1 MKIIRGL
8 VEDYYD
14 IQAMRIEVD
23 GQIRAHKQG
32 MSEQDAEVVKEMV
45 SKRLHNIEDDIK
57 KYIGKTMKEDP
68 MYKYLS
74 GIKGIGPLLASGLI
88 SWIEDVEKFET
99 ISKLWMY
106 SGLGVDEATGRA
118 RRRKKGEKINWN
130 PRMKTLCWK
139 IGESFIKT
147 KGGYRE
153 LYEKFRAEY
162 DAKWKTG
169 DDCGS
174 ETCKKND
181 NKCYDM
187 HRYMAAKRKTVKVFL
202 AHLHMR
208 WREQKG
214 LPIVHPFIIGRT
226 DPEGKTHSHLIPII
240 EE

>member
-1 MKIIRGL
+1 MKIVRAL

-14 IQAMRIEVD
+14 IQDMRIEAD

-57 KYIGKTMKEDP
+57 KYITKVMKDDP
-68 MYKYLS
+68 VYKYLS
-74 GIKGIGPLLASGLI
+74 GIKGIGPLLAAGLLA
-88 SWIEDVEKFET
+88 WIEDIEKFET
-99 ISKLWMY
+99 ISKLWAY
-106 SGLGVDEATGRA
+106 SGLTVSEDGRA
-118 RRRKKGEKINWN
+118 RKRKKGEKLNWN
-130 PRMKTLCWK
+130 PRMKTLAWK
-139 IGESFIKT
+139 IGESFVKT
-147 KGGYRE
+147 KGGYRA

-202 AHLHMR
+202 AHLHMK
-208 WREQKG
+208 WSEMKG
-214 LPIVHPFIIGRT
+214 LPESHPFIIGRE
-226 DPEGKTHSHLIPII
+226 DDKGHTHTHEIPVIL
-240 EE
+240 E